1 MLFVLDYKNRLT
13 TSEMIDKY
21 INAEIPSI
29 NFELI
34 QLVIKYMLHGPHID
48 YFPCYN
54 KEKN

>member
-1 MLFVLDYKNRLT
+1 
-13 TSEMIDKY
+13 MIDKY